1 MSISIKK
8 NELLMQKRIDY
19 TIFIIVIILSTIGL
33 LMIYST
39 SDQDILI
46 KQLIWLVIS
55 AIIALLFVR
64 PQPRMWSSVAWILYL
79 VTIVMLI
86 AVFFVPGYPKNRFH
100 ISDITLQPS
109 EFAKLTV
116 IIFAAMVLSSRKKLS
131 KIQDIIVPL
140 LIFLIPA
147 ILIFIEPDFGSSQ
160 IFIPIMIM
168 MLYWA
173 GMPFIKI
180 FIFLSPILAAA
191 LSFNIY
197 VWVIYFAGL
206 ILLLYWQRQ
215 LFDLI
220 YGVSSNF
227 LIGLSTPFIWNAL
240 KSYQRDRI
248 ISFFSP
254 WVDPKGM
261 SWQIIQSKIAIGSG
275 GLIGK
280 GFLSGTQKKLEFLP
294 ERHTDF
300 IFSCLGEEFGLIGI
314 LIVTVLIFLLLYRL
328 LLLARESKNRFASL
342 VAAGVF
348 AWVGYQSFLNIGM
361 TMGLLPITGVTLPF
375 ISYGGSSM
383 LALYAA
389 IGICLAISRT
399 RFEY

>member
-1 MSISIKK
+1 
-8 NELLMQKRIDY
+8 MQKKIDY
-19 TIFIIVIILSTIGL
+19 ILFAIVIILSTVGI

-39 SDQDILI
+39 AGYNMMV

-55 AIIALLFVR
+55 MIVAILFIR
-64 PQPRMWSSVAWILYL
+64 LQPRMWSSIAWILYL
-79 VTIVMLI
+79 IPIAMLI
-86 AVFFVPGYPKNRFH
+86 ALLFLPGYPKNRFY
-100 ISDITLQPS
+100 IGEITLQPS
-109 EFAKLTV
+109 EFIKLTA

-131 KIQDIIVPL
+131 RIPDFVVPL
-140 LIFLIPA
+140 VIFLVPA

-160 IFIPIMIM
+160 ILIPIMIM

-180 FIFLSPILAAA
+180 FIFFSPIFAAA

-206 ILLLYWQRQ
+206 IMILLWQRQ

-220 YGVSSNF
+220 YGLISNF
-227 LIGLSTPFIWNAL
+227 LIGLLTPFIWNAL
-240 KSYQRDRI
+240 KTYQRDRI

-314 LIVTVLIFLLLYRL
+314 LIITVLIFLLLYRL
-328 LLLARESKNRFASL
+328 LLLARESKNRFSSL
-342 VAAGVF
+342 FVAGIF
-348 AWVGYQSFLNIGM
+348 AWIGYQSFLNIGM

-399 RFEY
+399 RFDY

>member
-1 MSISIKK
+1 
-8 NELLMQKRIDY
+8 MQKKIDY
-19 TIFIIVIILSTIGL
+19 TIFIIIVILSTIGL

-39 SDQDILI
+39 SNQNIFI
-46 KQLIWLVIS
+46 KQLIWLAIS
-55 AIIALLFVR
+55 AVVAVIFTR
-64 PQPRMWSSVAWILYL
+64 FQPRVWSSVGWILYAL
-79 VTIVMLI
+79 TILMLI
-86 AVFFVPGYPKNRFH
+86 AVLFVPGYPKNRFYLG
-100 ISDITLQPS
+100 DITLQPS
-109 EFAKLTV
+109 EFCKLTT
-116 IIFAAMVLSSRKKLS
+116 ILFAAMVLTSRKRLS
-131 KIQDIIVPL
+131 RIPDIMIPL
-140 LIFLIPA
+140 IIFLIPA
-147 ILIFIEPDFGSSQ
+147 LLIFIEPDFGSSQ

-206 ILLLYWQRQ
+206 ILLLYWQKQ
-215 LFDLI
+215 LFDLL
-220 YGVSSNF
+220 YGVSANF

-240 KSYQRDRI
+240 KAYQRERI

-300 IFSCLGEEFGLIGI
+300 IFSCLGEEFGLIGV
-314 LIVTVLIFLLLYRL
+314 LIITVLLCLLLYRL
-328 LLLARESKNRFASL
+328 LLLARESKNRFAGIF
-342 VAAGVF
+342 VAGVF
-348 AWVGYQSFLNIGM
+348 AWIGYQSFLNIGM